1 MWSSSYMCFCIS
13 AHVYDSVSSS
23 STFSPGVTDILHI
36 QWRYAAYPLGN
47 PGEEKFPVL
56 SWRLSPHPVHKP
68 ESKPHRDKLTDAWP
82 GNLILLLENSRSFP
96 DAKVS
101 FRDHAFILKYEIIP
115 AEIKGDDWKN
125 KCSIT
130 RDNNTAVSF
139 SHFTRI
145 IKLISQSQMHLSKT
159 LQTLEARAEGNLKS
173 CLLLQTVVQWCKI
186 GCYSKVFCR
195 IRATYLDTY
204 ILF

>member
-1 MWSSSYMCFCIS
+1 ME
-13 AHVYDSVSSS
+13 YDSVSSS

-82 GNLILLLENSRSFP
+82 GNPILLLENSRSFP

-101 FRDHAFILKYEIIP
+101 FRDHAFILKWEITIIP

-125 KCSIT
+125 KCSVS

-139 SHFTRI
+139 LHFRI
-145 IKLISQSQMHLSKT
+145 IKLTWQSQMHLSKT
-159 LQTLEARAEGNLKS
+159 LQTLEAREEGNLKNW
-173 CLLLQTVVQWCKI
+173 LLLQKVVQWCKI
-186 GCYSKVFCR
+186 GCYNTKMPDVR
-195 IRATYLDTY
+195 TTYLDTY
-204 ILF
+204 IIS

>member
-159 LQTLEARAEGNLKS
+159 LQNFGSKSRRKSKKLSASSNGRAVMQDW
-173 CLLLQTVVQWCKI
+173 LL
-186 GCYSKVFCR
+186 
-195 IRATYLDTY
+195 
-204 ILF
+204 